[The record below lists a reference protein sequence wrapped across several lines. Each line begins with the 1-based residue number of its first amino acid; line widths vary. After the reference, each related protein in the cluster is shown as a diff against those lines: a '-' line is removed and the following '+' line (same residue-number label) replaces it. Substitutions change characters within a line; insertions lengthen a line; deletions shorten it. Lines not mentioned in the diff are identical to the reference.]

1 MTNSR
6 KLAHNHYYHIFPRQS
21 ILEFQLH
28 IATHSTLNKIIII
41 ITTFVFSNN
50 NAMCVFL
57 SLSLSPIQS
66 KYFII
71 FFRECYA
78 ILSLSLYPK
87 KKLSNVYMHTQ
98 LDYIF
103 LSSLFVCW
111 LLLLLLF
118 CAKTQASDEMKFL
131 AKKEEED
138 ENLQAR

>member
-57 SLSLSPIQS
+57 SLSHPSSQSTLLFFFVNVMQFSLSLSIRKRNYRMYICTHS
-66 KYFII
+66 SII
-71 FFRECYA
+71 FF
-78 ILSLSLYPK
+78 
-87 KKLSNVYMHTQ
+87 
-98 LDYIF
+98 F
-103 LSSLFVCW
+103 
-111 LLLLLLF
+111 LLF
-118 CAKTQASDEMKFL
+118 LCVDFFFCYSFVLRLRPVM
-131 AKKEEED
+131 
-138 ENLQAR
+138 R